1 MIVDRRVAALLF
13 SSTRLTVATP
23 PSFSVP
29 TTELRRRICEP
40 RCAACILVAANER
53 SFSSFSLSTLTTF
66 DHSLAA
72 SDATLYARTLTS
84 HLKMLRARSKIPSPP
99 KPARASAATVSH
111 SSCFPLFVT
120 SRICTS

>member
-53 SFSSFSLSTLTTF
+53 SFSSFSLSTFTTF

-72 SDATLYARTLTS
+72 SDAISPEVEHFLEEFWEMLAYVGNTLIFLIAGLAG
-84 HLKMLRARSKIPSPP
+84 LL
-99 KPARASAATVSH
+99 ASRKLGTA
-111 SSCFPLFVT
+111 
-120 SRICTS
+120 